1 MPILGEQPHFV
12 QMSELEQNW
21 MLVMKA
27 NENISGLVFQNVSK
41 SEVMCVLWKHSLQGI
56 HFSGSDVL
64 NYPKDMDIYLWHH

>member
-1 MPILGEQPHFV
+1 
-12 QMSELEQNW
+12 

>member
-41 SEVMCVLWKHSLQGI
+41 SEVMCVL
-56 HFSGSDVL
+56 
-64 NYPKDMDIYLWHH
+64 